1 MDALARRVNPL
12 LPTIEQVGFRGYYW
26 AIDQAEIAT
35 DVMFRDRSSL
45 SALMPDLIRHA
56 SLNMSSADVM
66 CFLGRKL
73 HPSLKAE
80 VVTDTKYRHDAWRV
94 KHRLARNWI
103 KVYDKVSVLRVET
116 TINNPREFRILR
128 VLKDAKGRSERR
140 WCPMNKGVANFWRYF
155 QVGMAANRR
164 YLDALAAAP
173 IKGKGVAALD
183 ALCRPHTKN
192 GRHHARFDPLRPAD
206 RALFKAVLAGEH
218 TIVGF
223 RNSDLVA
230 RLYRR
235 PPTDRTETRR
245 RCARISRLIAKL
257 RGHGLVAKVPHQR
270 LYRVTPHGQ
279 QTMTAALSLHDEQ
292 FPNAYLA
299 AA

>member
-1 MDALARRVNPL
+1 
-12 LPTIEQVGFRGYYW
+12 
-26 AIDQAEIAT
+26 
-35 DVMFRDRSSL
+35 
-45 SALMPDLIRHA
+45 MPDLIRHA

-80 VVTDTKYRHDAWRV
+80 VVTDTRYRHDTWRV
-94 KHRLARNWI
+94 KHRLGRNWI
-103 KVYDKVSVLRVET
+103 KVYDKVSVLQIET
-116 TINNPREFRILR
+116 TINNPRKFQILR
-128 VLKDAKGRSERR
+128 LITDEQGRRERR

-192 GRHHARFDPLRPAD
+192 GRPHARFDPLRPAD

-235 PPTDRTETRR
+235 APTDLTEARR
-245 RCARISRLIAKL
+245 RCARVSRLMAKL

-279 QTMTAALSLHDEQ
+279 QSMAAALSLHDEQ
-292 FPNAYLA
+292 FPDAYLA